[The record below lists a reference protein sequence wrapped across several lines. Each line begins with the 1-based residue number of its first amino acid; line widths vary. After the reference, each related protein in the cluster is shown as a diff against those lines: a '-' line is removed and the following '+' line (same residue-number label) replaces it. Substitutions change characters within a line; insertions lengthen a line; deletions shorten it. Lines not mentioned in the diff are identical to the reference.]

1 MGKPEQQ
8 EQFVTDANGKIAAP
22 IIRRKN
28 GTLEKW
34 MRQPDWPAEA
44 TLGIERIERLWAA
57 QPTFGKLTAS
67 YGEHRPGGATSHEER
82 LAGTAADELAR
93 IRGRF
98 SPAYWRCF
106 EAVVRDGEGT
116 TAAARFLKVKSGQA
130 SASVKVVCGLIASSI
145 ALG

>member
-8 EQFVTDANGKIAAP
+8 QQFVTDANGRISAP

-44 TLGIERIERLWAA
+44 TLGVERIERLWAA
-57 QPTFGKLTAS
+57 
-67 YGEHRPGGATSHEER
+67 YGDHRPGGATSHEER
-82 LAGTAADELAR
+82 LAGNAADELAR